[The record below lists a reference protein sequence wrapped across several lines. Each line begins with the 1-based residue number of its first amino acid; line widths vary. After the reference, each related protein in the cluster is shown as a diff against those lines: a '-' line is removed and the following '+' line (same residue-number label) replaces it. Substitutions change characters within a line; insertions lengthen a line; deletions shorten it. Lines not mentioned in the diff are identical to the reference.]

1 MNAKIRKMNV
11 RNRTDMELIDIAKW
25 LNPILQGWINY
36 YGKFYKTALMPVL
49 EHFNETLVKWAL
61 RKYDNLKDK
70 HRGWVLIK
78 KIMKKSPQLFAHWKL
93 MFKVASWERSEL
105 RDSCCVCEGFRGS
118 SDDLLTRIIFNHSRS
133 L

>member
-25 LNPILQGWINY
+25 LNPILQGWIND

-61 RKYDNLKDK
+61 RKYDNLKYK
-70 HRGWVLIK
+70 HRGWALIK

-93 MFKVASWERSEL
+93 MFKVA
-105 RDSCCVCEGFRGS
+105 
-118 SDDLLTRIIFNHSRS
+118 
-133 L
+133 

>member
-49 EHFNETLVKWAL
+49 EHVNETLVKWAL
-61 RKYDNLKDK
+61 RKYDNLKYK
-70 HRGWVLIK
+70 HRWSKSGK
-78 KIMKKSPQLFAHWKL
+78 KHMNDETPRLRMFAGPNGSGKSTFKSIICPELLGGFYQSWCPHGLKKLWGKNS
-93 MFKVASWERSEL
+93 
-105 RDSCCVCEGFRGS
+105 
-118 SDDLLTRIIFNHSRS
+118 
-133 L
+133 